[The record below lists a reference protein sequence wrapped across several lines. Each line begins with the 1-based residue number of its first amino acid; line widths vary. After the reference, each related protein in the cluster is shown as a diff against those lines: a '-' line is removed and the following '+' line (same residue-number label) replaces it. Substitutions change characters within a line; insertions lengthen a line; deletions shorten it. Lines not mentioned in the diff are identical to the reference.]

1 MITIMVSIFLSV
13 HHQKL
18 DAKGRV
24 SVPADF
30 RKVLGDD
37 GLVLY
42 RSYKEPAVLEGM
54 SMKRMLELGESMDRL
69 DPFDTSQ
76 DDMSATI
83 FADSY
88 QFKFDLTGRITLP
101 EGLVKHCEFSGDQV
115 LFVGRGK
122 TFQVWDSQRFSEY
135 SQRSRKR
142 IQAAVGRCDVNNV
155 K

>member
-18 DAKGRV
+18 DTKGRV

-42 RSYKEPAVLEGM
+42 RSYKESSVLEGV
-54 SMKRMLELGESMDRL
+54 SMRRMMELGESMDRL

-76 DDMSATI
+76 DDMATTI

-101 EGLVKHCEFSGDQV
+101 EILIKHCALSGDQV

-122 TFQVWDSQRFSEY
+122 TFQIWDPQRFEEY
-135 SQRSRKR
+135 SRRSRER
-142 IQAAVGRCDVNNV
+142 IKSAVGEGRGA